1 MLKRFFKSL
10 LKRFF
15 KSLLKRFVK
24 SLSMDTND
32 IWTNIII
39 PLLIGPLFLYLKSIY
54 DNYIIRKNEHKLMV
68 YNNKYEH
75 LTYVLNN
82 FYWPLYLKL
91 LCIKQLTYNIPLKN
105 EYEYYSDDTDD
116 GYDATDVD
124 ATDVDAADANDADA
138 NDATDDDSRY
148 NIDNKTSRDS
158 DNLVINIKTHKE
170 SKNIILNK
178 ETIQLMEL
186 NMNVLFDETLEIIE
200 KHVYKARL
208 CKSLNKNIVQFI
220 KYCKIRQIIH
230 EGSIDK
236 KYNIEYFGI
245 KDNTSKL
252 LHLIEI
258 DVNTVQDEYNYLI
271 EMGP

>member
-1 MLKRFFKSL
+1 
-10 LKRFF
+10 
-15 KSLLKRFVK
+15 
-24 SLSMDTND
+24 MDTND

-54 DNYIIRKNEHKLMV
+54 DNYIVRKNEHKLMV
-68 YNNKYEH
+68 YNNKYDH

-91 LCIKQLTYNIPLKN
+91 LCIIQLTYNIPLKN
-105 EYEYYSDDTDD
+105 EYEYYSDASD
-116 GYDATDVD
+116 GSEGSDVN
-124 ATDVDAADANDADA
+124 VADA
-138 NDATDDDSRY
+138 
-148 NIDNKTSRDS
+148 

-178 ETIQLMEL
+178 DTINLMEK

-208 CKSLNKNIVQFI
+208 SKSLNKNIVQFI

-230 EGSIDK
+230 EGSIEK

-245 KDNTSKL
+245 KDNTTKL

-258 DVNTVQDEYNYLI
+258 DVNKIQEEYNYLI
-271 EMGP
+271 EKGP

>member
-1 MLKRFFKSL
+1 L
-10 LKRFF
+10 
-15 KSLLKRFVK
+15 VK

-54 DNYIIRKNEHKLMV
+54 DNHIIRKNEHKLMV

-91 LCIKQLTYNIPLKN
+91 LCITQLTYNIPLKN
-105 EYEYYSDDTDD
+105 EYEYYSDDDTD
-116 GYDATDVD
+116 
-124 ATDVDAADANDADA
+124 DADA
-138 NDATDDDSRY
+138 DA
-148 NIDNKTSRDS
+148 DNREYGNDS
-158 DNLVINIKTHKE
+158 DNLIINIK
-170 SKNIILNK
+170 SDKNIILTK
-178 ETIQLMEL
+178 DTINLMEK
-186 NMNVLFDETLEIIE
+186 NMNALFDETLEIIE

-208 CKSLNKNIVQFI
+208 SKILNKTIVQFI

-245 KDNTSKL
+245 KDNTNKL
-252 LHLIEI
+252 LKLIEI
-258 DVNTVQDEYNYLI
+258 DVNTVQEEYNYLI
-271 EMGP
+271 EVGP